1 MNKLKNYMNMGISK
15 FIILVSFVNMI
26 IYNIPLFMY
35 SFKHLNIFSLSG
47 ILTFCSVLILLFV
60 ITSFILFLFALISIK
75 LVKYFTMFMIFANSI
90 ALYFV
95 TTYQVVL
102 DRTMMGNVFNTD
114 TAEAT
119 SYFGIKMLIYILF
132 LGVIPSFIIYK
143 IKIQKQKKSKLFL
156 NTIVI
161 LVSGVF
167 LMYLNSSTWLWLD
180 KNFRILGGL
189 AMPWSYIINS
199 IRYQIKKYKQTKKQI
214 LLPSSIFRD
223 NKKMV
228 VVLVIGE
235 SARAKNFSLYGYKR
249 NTNPNLKK
257 VKNLVVLKAKS
268 LATYTTASVHSML
281 SYKGSTSD
289 NYEVL
294 PNYLNRLGIH
304 VIWRKHN
311 WGAPTLHIDKIET
324 LSDLTRFCKEKNCNY
339 DEGLLTNLNKE
350 ILSSNKNKVFVVL
363 HTAGSHGPTYY
374 KKYPKSFEIFK
385 PVCKTVD
392 LKKCTHQE
400 LINAYDNTILYTD
413 YFLFKTIQTLKK
425 IKDRPVVMIYL
436 SDHGESLGEYGLYLH
451 GTPYYIAPNYQ
462 KDVPFLIWMSDMFL
476 KQKNLKIEKINKN
489 KIYSSKNIF
498 HTVLGVFNMNS
509 DIYNKNLDILNVKKG
524 SE

>member
-1 MNKLKNYMNMGISK
+1 MLNNLKNYMNMSISK
-15 FIILVSFVNMI
+15 FIILVSFANMI
-26 IYNIPLFMY
+26 IYNIPLFIY

-60 ITSFILFLFALISIK
+60 ITSFILFSFTIISIR
-75 LVKYFTMFMIFANSI
+75 LVKYFTMFMMFANSI

-95 TTYQVVL
+95 TTYQVIL

-156 NTIVI
+156 NTIII

-214 LLPSSIFRD
+214 LLPFSTFRD

-235 SARAKNFSLYGYKR
+235 SARAENFSLYGYKR
-249 NTNPNLKK
+249 NTNPDLKK
-257 VKNLVVLKAKS
+257 VKNLIVLKAKS

-294 PNYLNRLGIH
+294 PNYLNRLGIY

-311 WGAPTLHIDKIET
+311 WGAPTLYVDKVES
-324 LSDLTRFCKEKNCNY
+324 LSEIKRYSKKKNCNY
-339 DEGLLTNLNKE
+339 D
-350 ILSSNKNKVFVVL
+350 
-363 HTAGSHGPTYY
+363 
-374 KKYPKSFEIFK
+374 
-385 PVCKTVD
+385 
-392 LKKCTHQE
+392 QE
-400 LINAYDNTILYTD
+400 
-413 YFLFKTIQTLKK
+413 
-425 IKDRPVVMIYL
+425 
-436 SDHGESLGEYGLYLH
+436 
-451 GTPYYIAPNYQ
+451 
-462 KDVPFLIWMSDMFL
+462 
-476 KQKNLKIEKINKN
+476 
-489 KIYSSKNIF
+489 
-498 HTVLGVFNMNS
+498 
-509 DIYNKNLDILNVKKG
+509 
-524 SE
+524 